1 MAKLN
6 KSLKI
11 IEDSLYD
18 IMADD
23 TVRKEF
29 NDAFNS
35 TPKGLYYDVDEMFE
49 VAVHNAL
56 SKLFKE
62 FTMEDKITEMK
73 ESKKMNIAD
82 FNSLCHRI
90 LDEWA
95 VFSCHED
102 KKTKELVLR
111 IACEEDEANNIA
123 KTLEKEGF
131 ITDVRLITD
140 KYDSW
145 RGCYDIYCI

>member
-62 FTMEDKITEMK
+62 FTMED
-73 ESKKMNIAD
+73 
-82 FNSLCHRI
+82 
-90 LDEWA
+90 
-95 VFSCHED
+95 
-102 KKTKELVLR
+102 
-111 IACEEDEANNIA
+111 
-123 KTLEKEGF
+123 
-131 ITDVRLITD
+131 
-140 KYDSW
+140 
-145 RGCYDIYCI
+145 